1 MIINYESGLKNSY
14 KLHVWNFQCIAN
26 KEMLTGNA
34 DADASYPDADPDAHK
49 FFNTGY
55 ADSDADLCM
64 RIMSLCCKETE
75 F

>member
-14 KLHVWNFQCIAN
+14 KLYVWNFQCKAN

-34 DADASYPDADPDAHK
+34 DADASYPDSDPDASK
-49 FFNTGY
+49 LFNTGY
-55 ADSDADLCM
+55 ADADLCM
-64 RIMSLCCKETE
+64 RIMSLWCKETE